1 MGFISEETIQRVSE
15 ATDIVD
21 LIGSY
26 FPLKRAGTSYRAVC
40 PFHREK
46 TPSFHVTPA
55 RQSFHCFGC
64 GAGGG
69 ALRFVMDYEHVDFP
83 TAVRRLAQRLGI
95 PVIESES
102 TEADSQKHSLRQR
115 LLALHVEAAAWF
127 HRNLLKSPDAAHAR
141 DYLKSRS
148 ISADIAKSWQLG
160 YAPDSWEALL
170 SHLRAQRFTETEM
183 KESGL
188 MSWKEEDPRSRLY
201 SRFRD
206 RVMFPIRND
215 YGEVIAFSGRILQ
228 ADAKGGKYVN
238 SPETP
243 LFTKGRVLYGLDKT
257 KRDLIDKN
265 TAIVCEG
272 QLDLISAYEAG
283 IRHVIAPQGT
293 AFTAD
298 QARLLR
304 RFVETVLLCFDS
316 DTAGRKATS
325 SSLPSLLSQ
334 GLNVK
339 VVVLPAGEDPDSLIR
354 QKGPQAFLDRV
365 ESAIDYFD
373 HTLDESIRSGEA
385 NDPTGKSKLVRR
397 IGPSLALVQD
407 AVQREA
413 TLGRLATLLGI
424 PQATI
429 RAVMKAPKTDTA
441 QNPTPEESG
450 LVPEKI
456 TLSAGMHMLC
466 QIALSSG
473 DVREWLRTQAPA
485 VGFEPGGNLV
495 DKIARED
502 FADGTIPAT
511 LFANLSAAE
520 ERTLSAFDTRRR
532 IPDPLPRAQSTWQ
545 GLVVQ
550 QLIQK
555 IDGLKSRSAEPS
567 LSGEDREKIQKQI
580 IDLTIRVK
588 DVQRPFD
595 QA

>member
-83 TAVRRLAQRLGI
+83 TAVRRLAQRAGI

-102 TEADSQKHSLRQR
+102 TEEDSQKHSLRQR

-127 HRNLLKSPDAAHAR
+127 HRNLLKSPEAAHAR
-141 DYLKSRS
+141 DYLKSRG

-160 YAPDSWEALL
+160 YAPDSWEGLL
-170 SHLRAQRFTETEM
+170 EHLRATRFTENEM

-188 MSWKEEDPRSRLY
+188 MSWKEEDPRNRLY

-354 QKGPQAFLDRV
+354 NKGPQAFLDFV
-365 ESAIDYFD
+365 NSAADYFD
-373 HTLDESIRSGEA
+373 HSLEEAIQSGEA
-385 NDPTGKSKLVRR
+385 NDPAGKSKLVRR
-397 IGPSLALVQD
+397 IGPPLALVQD
-407 AVQREA
+407 PVQREA
-413 TLGRLATLLGI
+413 TLGRLATRLGI

-429 RAVMKAPKTDTA
+429 RAVMKPPKSDPA
-441 QNPTPEESG
+441 QDDRPQES
-450 LVPEKI
+450 VPAPEKI

-466 QIALSSG
+466 QIAISSA
-473 DVREWLRTQAPA
+473 DVREWLRTQPPA
-485 VGFEPGGNLV
+485 AGFETGGALV
-495 DKIARED
+495 DKIAKED
-502 FADGTIPAT
+502 FPDGTIPAT
-511 LFANLSAAE
+511 LFANLTAAE

-545 GLVVQ
+545 GLAVH
-550 QLIQK
+550 QLMQK
-555 IDGLKSRSAEPS
+555 IDGLKSRSADSTLTAEQ
-567 LSGEDREKIQKQI
+567 REKIQKQI